1 MSHGAPRQAQLPLE
15 RSSAHNR
22 RAVCLGDNR
31 RDVGDHEIT
40 YAIAFPC
47 TKRIEH
53 QANTRATE
61 SRRIRIHDSRL
72 GIRHNCR
79 ARRLIARRG
88 ARDETEHQRH
98 HPGTLL
104 DADLRHPFVHH
115 TGHRAISPGETQC
128 F

>member
-1 MSHGAPRQAQLPLE
+1 MVRPDR
-15 RSSAHNR
+15 RSSPLNA
-22 RAVCLGDNR
+22 AVPTTVEPVCLGDDR